1 MNNPNSSTGETSM
14 TLDQLLAK
22 NGIKVADKQ
31 STSTSQGSH
40 VNFSFTGQN
49 AGRNF
54 AHPSANSGNQAS
66 SSVCIAGMIE
76 LANRTIVVFRNKTS
90 STASQNYF
98 SEWILKSFNLPEK
111 SIKDISQISTVQ
123 DYYVVFIVLSDKRSL
138 ENILAIYRSTT
149 FNANQFIIIPAS
161 EILVEGT
168 IEMRRQQQKQNGGK
182 VSNESVPNLNTC
194 LLSLLGHNLPQTS
207 SGSSSQNVNQNR
219 QPQPGQ
225 LDSNRILWEN
235 IAAAVDQ
242 LLFRLVFKLG
252 KFSLFL
258 FFSLIPLFTGRKIIS
273 EKKGSSEM
281 KENYYWGL
289 TKFF

>member
-90 STASQNYF
+90 SMASQNYF

-161 EILVEGT
+161 EILIEGT

-207 SGSSSQNVNQNR
+207 SGSSSQNLNQNR

-242 LLFRLVFKLG
+242 LLFR
-252 KFSLFL
+252 
-258 FFSLIPLFTGRKIIS
+258 
-273 EKKGSSEM
+273 
-281 KENYYWGL
+281 
-289 TKFF
+289 